1 MLIICIGVQY
11 VHDAYKKW
19 RKQQKR
25 KKRLPMIL
33 AQEMKK
39 KAQAKLEEEAKL
51 KESLEAMKGE
61 KVDTISEGSE
71 ESEEEESSSIEVSNE
86 DVEIAIKD

>member
-1 MLIICIGVQY
+1 
-11 VHDAYKKW
+11 
-19 RKQQKR
+19 
-25 KKRLPMIL
+25 MIL
-33 AQEMKK
+33 ARELKK